1 MVRNRLFL
9 LFTFLLF
16 GVSAG
21 AINAQPSG
29 VERIAQLLDQYGCT
43 DLEAAKVKLC
53 KSDFESGGFNVEAI
67 SFRPTLHGTDS
78 QRRFPGVLLIPGYQ
92 RTARDLISLGIALA
106 REGFASLAVTQPG
119 FGRSTGKADYV
130 GPATIKALSEG
141 YERLKRETYV
151 DQTKLG
157 IYGYSR
163 GGMAASLLAVQLDDV
178 RAVVL
183 GAGIYDFKRAYDE
196 MTIEG
201 IKRNMLAETGMTLEA
216 VKVRSSILQ
225 MKKLKCPVLILH
237 GEKDVNVPVSQ
248 AKLLSETLTS
258 LKKDFELKLYPDKDH
273 SIGPD
278 ATTSTI
284 DFFKRKLMSAS
295 TRQ

>member
-1 MVRNRLFL
+1 MRFRYL
-9 LFTFLLF
+9 LFTLILF
-16 GVSAG
+16 VVSAG
-21 AINAQPSG
+21 TVNAQPSG
-29 VERIAQLLDQYGCT
+29 VERIAQLLDRYGCT
-43 DLEAAKVKLC
+43 DLEAARVKLC
-53 KSDFESGGFNVEAI
+53 KSDYQSGGFNVEAI
-67 SFRPTLHGTDS
+67 SFRPILDGTDS

-92 RTARDLISLGIALA
+92 RTARDLINLGIALA

-196 MTIEG
+196 ITIEG
-201 IKRNMLAETGMTLEA
+201 IRRNMLAETGMTPEA
-216 VKVRSSILQ
+216 IKVRSSILR

-258 LKKDFELKLYPDKDH
+258 LKKEFELKL
-273 SIGPD
+273 
-278 ATTSTI
+278 
-284 DFFKRKLMSAS
+284 
-295 TRQ
+295 